1 MINIRHFDPNLLSLD
16 KISFKSIDAVIYNI
30 KYITLR
36 SPNHVNIDN
45 ENPPCLI
52 SNNADGYSEES
63 NGNKYLAFASR
74 DKNLLL
80 QIKKKEVLRK
90 YRELWDEIK
99 DQIKTI
105 NGGEPIEYKKIL

>member
-52 SNNADGYSEES
+52 SNNADGYIEES

-80 QIKKKEVLRK
+80 QIKRK
-90 YRELWDEIK
+90 S
-99 DQIKTI
+99 
-105 NGGEPIEYKKIL
+105 IEKIQRTLEWN